1 MENVCCMFAIFFL
14 FLSTCILK
22 FFYLP
27 PPPIPILAHLNLP
40 LESQSCSLTFSL
52 NSYVAGIHVS
62 FKSFF
67 SQIPLEMEVEIE
79 KKQDQ
84 AFYYEV
90 VTQVDKSL
98 NRGVLFSYLSI
109 MIIEKASFTNK
120 ILPQSICSNSFT
132 AIHYNNDLQTN
143 DRIIESKI

>member
-1 MENVCCMFAIFFL
+1 MFAVCLQSFFSFFL
-14 FLSTCILK
+14 HAYST
-22 FFYLP
+22 FFQLP

-90 VTQVDKSL
+90 VTQVDKSI

-109 MIIEKASFTNK
+109 MIIEKASFSSHFAFTT
-120 ILPQSICSNSFT
+120 IHLQQFIYSNS
-132 AIHYNNDLQTN
+132 LQQ
-143 DRIIESKI
+143 